1 MNLEKR
7 LDAAID
13 AALGSRIVGCVVLVN
28 QGEPAEAIASFLAS
42 QNLKPR
48 EVLLDLGN
56 QLGQATGAYGMPT
69 TFFYAAD
76 GRLRHSHMGELS
88 AASLEHG
95 LQQLAEPRR

>member
-1 MNLEKR
+1 MR
-7 LDAAID
+7 L
-13 AALGSRIVGCVVLVN
+13 VVL
-28 QGEPAEAIASFLAS
+28 GCAGSFPSADSAASGYLVQVQAPGADGADRTW
-42 QNLKPR
+42 N
-48 EVLLDLGN
+48 VLLDLGN